1 MKTRRIAIGIFLLA
15 GAVYGQ
21 SRPFDIQV
29 SFGGWSLSP
38 FRSIVERECERLI
51 KNEFS
56 KLVESAIPN
65 DLLTPL
71 LSSVDLSSS
80 GHFFSLAASYR
91 FGEGRFSVGL
101 RGDYFDFRV
110 PYSLSVNESLEIW
123 GFPLAA
129 LEGQGQGTV
138 RLSGLAVSVLGR
150 WTPLMTKRVDLSL
163 QAGLMMLPFQG
174 KILLDLT
181 AALKTA
187 LGDLQFSGSFDD
199 TFDEI
204 RELGLDLPSV
214 IFSPTFGIE
223 FRYRF
228 LPDAGFYLNATA
240 AQGSFLSGGLFF
252 SF

>member
-1 MKTRRIAIGIFLLA
+1 MKTRGIIIGILILA
-15 GAVYGQ
+15 GAAFGQ
-21 SRPFDIQV
+21 NRRFDIQV

-51 KNEFS
+51 KNEFN

-204 RELGLDLPSV
+204 RDLGLDLPSV
-214 IFSPTFGIE
+214 IFSPTLGIE

-228 LPDAGFYLNATA
+228 LPDAGFFLNATV
-240 AQGSFLSGGLFF
+240 AQGRFLSGGLFI

>member
-1 MKTRRIAIGIFLLA
+1 MAIGILLLA
-15 GAVYGQ
+15 GAAFGQ
-21 SRPFDIQV
+21 NRRFDIQV

-51 KNEFS
+51 KNEFN

-65 DLLTPL
+65 DFLTPL
-71 LSSVDLSSS
+71 ISSVDLSSS
-80 GHFFSLAASYR
+80 GHFFSLAGSYR

-204 RELGLDLPSV
+204 RDLGLDLPSV
-214 IFSPTFGIE
+214 IFSPTLGIE

-228 LPDAGFYLNATA
+228 LPDAGFFLNATV
-240 AQGSFLSGGLFF
+240 AQGRFLSGGLFY

>member
-1 MKTRRIAIGIFLLA
+1 MGSVL
-15 GAVYGQ
+15 GQ
-21 SRPFDIQV
+21 TKRFDIQL
-29 SFGGWSLSP
+29 SYGGWSLSP
-38 FRSIVERECERLI
+38 FRSVVERECERLI
-51 KNEFS
+51 KSEFN
-56 KLVESAIPN
+56 KLVESTIPN

-71 LSSVDLSSS
+71 LSNIDLSSS
-80 GHFFSLAASYR
+80 GSVFSLAAWYR
-91 FGEGRFSVGL
+91 FGESRLSAGL
-101 RGDYFDFRV
+101 RGDYFAFRV

-123 GFPLAA
+123 GLPIVA
-129 LEGQGQGTV
+129 LEGRGNGEV
-138 RLSGLAVSVLGR
+138 HLDGIAVSVLGR

-181 AALKTA
+181 AALKTV

-204 RELGLDLPSV
+204 RDLGLDLPSV
-214 IFSPTFGIE
+214 IFSPTLGIE

-228 LPDAGFYLNATA
+228 LPDAGFFLNATV
-240 AQGSFLSGGLFF
+240 AQGSFFSGGLFY

>member
-1 MKTRRIAIGIFLLA
+1 MKTRGIAIGIFLLA
-15 GAVYGQ
+15 GAAFGQ
-21 SRPFDIQV
+21 ARPFDVQL

-38 FRSIVERECERLI
+38 FRSMVESECERLI
-51 KNEFS
+51 KNEFE
-56 KLVESAIPN
+56 KLVGSAIPN
-65 DLLTPL
+65 DFLTPL

-80 GHFFSLAASYR
+80 GHFFSLAVSYR
-91 FGEGRFSVGL
+91 FGEGRFSAGL

-110 PYSLSVNESLEIW
+110 PYSLSINESLEIW

-138 RLSGLAVSVLGR
+138 RLSGFAVSLLGR

-163 QAGLMMLPFQG
+163 HAGLMMLPFQG

-181 AALKTA
+181 AALRTP

-204 RELGLDLPSV
+204 RDLGLDLPST
-214 IFSPTFGIE
+214 IFSPTLGIE

-228 LPDAGFYLNATA
+228 LPDAGLFLNATA
-240 AQGSFLSGGLFF
+240 AQGSFFSGGLFF